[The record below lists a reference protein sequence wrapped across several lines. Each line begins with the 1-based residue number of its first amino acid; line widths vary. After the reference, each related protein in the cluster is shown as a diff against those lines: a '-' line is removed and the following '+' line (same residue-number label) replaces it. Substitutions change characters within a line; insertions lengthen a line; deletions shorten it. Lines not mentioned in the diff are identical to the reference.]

1 MTRVVKQETQLGLRV
16 PDRLLESLRAIAT
29 RDANGISA
37 TVRRLLAS
45 AIEREQQRT
54 GGAE

>member
-16 PDRLLESLRAIAT
+16 PDRLFESLRAIAT

-37 TVRRLLAS
+37 TERRLLSS
-45 AIEREQQRT
+45 AIEREQQQT